1 MLKFRRRCL
10 QSCLVSTT
18 LMLFNKKTTDPDEE
32 DQSSTQVLLI
42 LTESKWN
49 NEGESCQTYN
59 SKYILKVVENQL
71 Y

>member
-1 MLKFRRRCL
+1 MRL
-10 QSCLVSTT
+10 
-18 LMLFNKKTTDPDEE
+18 NKKTTDPDEE